1 MVRPEVRAVESK
13 RATRERNTR
22 QVLHVGR
29 LLPRVETADAPI
41 LVRFFYT
48 AQDVN
53 QSIDEHMSANLRANI
68 NDAQN
73 VSARIEFE
81 NAMIVPLTQVKMIAV
96 EAAILTGKL
105 PARDPSF
112 SEPARRIEAARIPII
127 FH

>member
-1 MVRPEVRAVESK
+1 MIRPEVFAIEGE
-13 RATRERNTR
+13 RATRKWNTR
-22 QVLHVGR
+22 QVLDVGR
-29 LLPRVETADAPI
+29 FLPRIETRDAPI

-96 EAAILTGKL
+96 EAEI
-105 PARDPSF
+105 
-112 SEPARRIEAARIPII
+112 
-127 FH
+127 